1 MNRLN
6 RRSVLQTL
14 LAASALPAA
23 LTLRAQGTP
32 DVAGLLRLGG
42 CVLMLR
48 HAQTVAGTGD
58 PPNFQLDQCNTQR
71 NLSDE
76 GRDQSK
82 RIGQWFTARKLAVGS
97 VQSSAW
103 CRCKDTATLAF
114 GRFDLLAALNST
126 FETRSDQA
134 AQTEALRERL
144 TGIRTGQFEVWVT
157 HQVNIASM
165 TGEVPAMGEAFVV
178 KLGSASSPGRVLART
193 SFA

>member
-1 MNRLN
+1 MTRLN
-6 RRSVLQTL
+6 RRSALQTL
-14 LAASALPAA
+14 LAASTLPSAFG
-23 LTLRAQGTP
+23 LRAQSSP
-32 DVAGLLRLGG
+32 DVAALLRAGG

-48 HAQTVAGTGD
+48 HAQTVAGIGD
-58 PPNFQLDQCNTQR
+58 PPNFQLDQCSTQR

-82 RIGQWFTARKLAVGS
+82 RIGQWFAARKLPVGS

-114 GRFDLLAALNST
+114 GRFDLLPALNST
-126 FETRSDQA
+126 FDSRSSQT
-134 AQTEALRERL
+134 AQTDVLRERL
-144 TGIRTGQFEVWVT
+144 KGLRAGQFEVWVT
-157 HQVNIASM
+157 HQVNITSM

-193 SFA
+193 QFA